1 MDKVLLGMLMLKRLT
16 IYEIR
21 NIIKQNFQAM
31 CSDSLGSIQATIKK
45 LMASNMITCEE
56 FVEKSVNKKVY
67 SITEYGRKTLVNW
80 LKIPIDMGKSKNMEL
95 SKLLFMGMVP
105 VGERQAI
112 IKAVILNL
120 NNELENLEKIQIAI
134 SNTDENIRKFLLNLE
149 SDSEYLHGLQDA
161 TMNLDAKENVKGIA
175 SFENMTLQF
184 SIDTTKFYITSFE
197 SLWDK
202 MEKGEI

>member
-1 MDKVLLGMLMLKRLT
+1 M
-16 IYEIR
+16 
-21 NIIKQNFQAM
+21 
-31 CSDSLGSIQATIKK
+31 SL
-45 LMASNMITCEE
+45 
-56 FVEKSVNKKVY
+56 
-67 SITEYGRKTLVNW
+67 
-80 LKIPIDMGKSKNMEL
+80 SKNMEL

-184 SIDTTKFYITSFE
+184 SIDTTKFYITWFE

>member
-1 MDKVLLGMLMLKRLT
+1 MD
-16 IYEIR
+16 
-21 NIIKQNFQAM
+21 
-31 CSDSLGSIQATIKK
+31 
-45 LMASNMITCEE
+45 
-56 FVEKSVNKKVY
+56 
-67 SITEYGRKTLVNW
+67 
-80 LKIPIDMGKSKNMEL
+80 
-95 SKLLFMGMVP
+95 
-105 VGERQAI
+105 I
-112 IKAVILNL
+112 IKAIILNL
-120 NNELENLEKIQIAI
+120 NNELEKLEKIQIAI

-184 SIDTTKFYITSFE
+184 SIDTTKFYITWFE